1 MLDTGWRIG
10 YSLLTSIRG
19 NMNSSPSPDSTQ
31 SERRTLTDILRV
43 RAAFIIDPIVTILA
57 RNGISPNT
65 LTITGMLAH
74 FLLAWLVARG
84 EMQWAA
90 VAIFFIAPLDAL
102 DGALARK
109 RGVQTGQFGA
119 FLDSTLDRLAEIVLF
134 GGFLFY
140 YVQQA
145 NTLMVATAYIAITG
159 SLMVSYARARAEA
172 LNYTCKVGILSR
184 VERYTI
190 LTLFLLLNLPEI
202 GLITIAVFTY
212 ITVAQRIFHVWQQ
225 AAQE

>member
-1 MLDTGWRIG
+1 
-10 YSLLTSIRG
+10 
-19 NMNSSPSPDSTQ
+19 MNSSPSSDSTQ
-31 SERRTLTDILRV
+31 SERRTLTDVLRV
-43 RAAFIIDPIVTILA
+43 RAAFLIDPVVTVLA
-57 RNGISPNT
+57 RYGVSPNS
-65 LTITGMLAH
+65 LTIIGMLAH
-74 FLLAWLVARG
+74 FFLAWLVAQG

-90 VAIFFIAPLDAL
+90 IAIFFIAPLDAL

-140 YVQQA
+140 YGQQP
-145 NTLMVATAYIAITG
+145 NMLMVATAYIAITG
-159 SLMVSYARARAEA
+159 SLMVSYARARAES
-172 LNYTCKVGILSR
+172 LGYSSKIGILSR

-190 LTLFLLLNLPEI
+190 LTVCLLLDRPEI
-202 GLITIAVFTY
+202 GLIIIAIFTY

-225 AAQE
+225 AARE